1 MIPSTVATLISFV
14 VFVAPGILWD
24 MLVARR
30 KPSKTESAFHEVSRI
45 ALFSTPFSAFGV
57 ASTMSLIYVAHRPWL
72 SQLASWIRNGRPPTS
87 ASIVLGAVLVVVELL
102 FAGGALTLTWWQL
115 APHIYG
121 TATVREESAW
131 TYALKKPAEAD
142 EVWATVRLTSG
153 DSVRGRV
160 LAFTSDFG
168 WADREL
174 TLGEPLSVIRADR
187 TVLPLFDQF
196 IVLPAASIEYVAA
209 MIPPRTAVDSL
220 PDASPAPGGPSE
232 TSPVST
238 EDPSLIV
245 KRQKAAS
252 GKRRARHF
260 WL

>member
-1 MIPSTVATLISFV
+1 
-14 VFVAPGILWD
+14 

-57 ASTMSLIYVAHRPWL
+57 ASTASLVYGVHRSWL

-87 ASIVLGAVLVVVELL
+87 GSIVLGAALVVVELL
-102 FAGGALTLTWWQL
+102 FAGGASHADVVAARPAHLWHGDCTR
-115 APHIYG
+115 
-121 TATVREESAW
+121 RERLDLR
-131 TYALKKPAEAD
+131 LKKPTEAD

-153 DSVRGRV
+153 ESVRGRI
-160 LAFTSDFG
+160 LAFTSDFA

-174 TLGEPLSVIRADR
+174 TLGEPLSVIHADR
-187 TVLPLFDQF
+187 TVFPLFDQF

-220 PDASPAPGGPSE
+220 PPAPGVLSE
-232 TSPVST
+232 TNPASA
-238 EDPSLIV
+238 EDPALIV
-245 KRQKAAS
+245 KPKA
-252 GKRRARHF
+252 KRIRYVPR
-260 WL
+260 

>member
-1 MIPSTVATLISFV
+1 MATLISFV

-57 ASTMSLIYVAHRPWL
+57 ASTASLVYGVHRSWL

-87 ASIVLGAVLVVVELL
+87 ASIVLGAALVVVELL

-115 APHIYG
+115 ARHIYG
-121 TATVREESAW
+121 TATVRDESAW
-131 TYALKKPAEAD
+131 TYALEKPTEAD

-153 DSVRGRV
+153 ESVRGRI
-160 LAFTSDFG
+160 LAFTSDFA

-174 TLGEPLSVIRADR
+174 TLGEPLSVIHADR
-187 TVLPLFDQF
+187 TVFPLFDQF

-220 PDASPAPGGPSE
+220 PPAPGVLSE
-232 TSPVST
+232 TNPASA
-238 EDPSLIV
+238 EDPALIV
-245 KRQKAAS
+245 KPKA
-252 GKRRARHF
+252 KRIRYVPR
-260 WL
+260 

>member
-1 MIPSTVATLISFV
+1 
-14 VFVAPGILWD
+14 
-24 MLVARR
+24 
-30 KPSKTESAFHEVSRI
+30 
-45 ALFSTPFSAFGV
+45 
-57 ASTMSLIYVAHRPWL
+57 
-72 SQLASWIRNGRPPTS
+72 
-87 ASIVLGAVLVVVELL
+87 
-102 FAGGALTLTWWQL
+102 
-115 APHIYG
+115 
-121 TATVREESAW
+121 
-131 TYALKKPAEAD
+131 
-142 EVWATVRLTSG
+142 
-153 DSVRGRV
+153 
-160 LAFTSDFG
+160 
-168 WADREL
+168 
-174 TLGEPLSVIRADR
+174 
-187 TVLPLFDQF
+187 VLPLFDQF